1 MKTTTFS
8 FLIRSGPF
16 AACLALLLYVSA
28 TAGSATARGQGE
40 NAIRVRVNGERV
52 HFDGI
57 GPREIDGRL
66 MVPLRGVLEKTGANV
81 DWVQATQTVVAARGG
96 LMLELNIGSRTAR
109 VNGRNVHMDVP
120 AMTIAGST
128 MVPLRFVTESLG
140 GQVEWDRQTRTVSI
154 ESPDRPARGEDDRD
168 RDGARNVPDRRNR
181 DRNDGD
187 RDGARAVDRSS
198 RPQITSVTHNIR
210 NNTLSANQRFHI
222 VVHGTPGGQG
232 WFRIREVVGAVKM
245 QETEPGVY
253 EGYWLNDKGRDLPV
267 NYYDILA
274 FVVVKNTST
283 PETMPDGV
291 SRPR

>member
-1 MKTTTFS
+1 MKVRTFS
-8 FLIRSGPF
+8 LLIRYGPIALVALSL
-16 AACLALLLYVSA
+16 AAPGV
-28 TAGSATARGQGE
+28 ARGQGDD
-40 NAIRVRVNGERV
+40 AIRVVVNGDPVR
-52 HFDGI
+52 FDGI

-81 DWVQATQTVVAARGG
+81 DWIQATQTVVAARGG
-96 LMLELNIGSRTAR
+96 LMLELSIGSRSAR
-109 VNGRNVHMDVP
+109 INGRNVRMDVP

-140 GQVEWDRQTRTVSI
+140 GQVEWDRRTRTVSI
-154 ESPDRPARGEDDRD
+154 ESPDRPAPDRNNRDRRDDR
-168 RDGARNVPDRRNR
+168 NLPDRRNG
-181 DRNDGD
+181 DRSD
-187 RDGARAVDRSS
+187 RDGDIRDNTRTADRSS
-198 RPQITSVTHNIR
+198 RPQITSITHNIR
-210 NNTLSANQRFHI
+210 NNTLAAGQRFHI

-253 EGYWLNDKGRDLPV
+253 EGSWRNDQGRDLHV

-291 SRPR
+291 TRPR